1 MRQPTTTSI
10 AMAGKQNGRV
20 LLTQEQCAQAKQMK
34 MDHARQLNEAI
45 QEAQITVGKLID
57 KISLE
62 FNQSSERIAEMLH
75 LGGHALRQRRGPGIN
90 NAYAHCLARCAKEC
104 MCALLSIYYC
114 LIFLRL

>member
-20 LLTQEQCAQAKQMK
+20 LLTQEQHAQAKQMK
-34 MDHARQLNEAI
+34 MDHVWQLNEAI

-62 FNQSSERIAEMLH
+62 FN
-75 LGGHALRQRRGPGIN
+75 
-90 NAYAHCLARCAKEC
+90 
-104 MCALLSIYYC
+104 
-114 LIFLRL
+114 